1 MQGRFYQNPKNDKL
15 SAVFLQ
21 RPLFF
26 CGSNVYLDKI
36 YQNIIMKIG
45 VPKEIKNNENR
56 VGLTPAGVF
65 ELVKN
70 QHSVFIQKGAGVG
83 SGFFDEDYEAAGA
96 LLVSSNT
103 EIYAVSDMI
112 VKVKEPISEE
122 YPLIRANQII
132 FTYFHFASSK
142 ELTQAMIASKAICVA
157 YETVEDEEGTLPL
170 LTPMSEVAGRMA
182 IQQGAKYLEKPIKGR
197 GILLGGVPGVP
208 PGRVLVLG
216 AGVVGIQAAKMAA
229 GLGAHVTI
237 LDINMKR
244 LRYVN
249 DVMPSHV
256 VTEFSSEYNI
266 RRHIKDHDLIIGAV
280 LVTGG
285 KAPKLITK
293 DMLKLMNPGTVMVD
307 VAVDQGGCFETT
319 QPTTHENPT
328 YIIDDVVHYCVTN
341 MPGAV
346 PYTSTLALTNV
357 TLPYVLKL
365 ANLGWEKATDM
376 NKDLYKGLNIVKGVV
391 VYNGITV

>member
-1 MQGRFYQNPKNDKL
+1 
-15 SAVFLQ
+15 
-21 RPLFF
+21 
-26 CGSNVYLDKI
+26 
-36 YQNIIMKIG
+36 MKIG

-56 VGLTPAGVF
+56 VGITPAGVF
-65 ELVKN
+65 ELIKN
-70 QHSVFIQKGAGVG
+70 GHTVYVQRNAGMG
-83 SGFFDEDYEAAGA
+83 SGFFDEDYLAVGATLLPSIAEVYAAG
-96 LLVSSNT
+96 
-103 EIYAVSDMI
+103 DMI
-112 VKVKEPISEE
+112 VKVKEPIKEE
-122 YPLIRANQII
+122 YTLIRENQVL

-142 ELTQAMIASKAICVA
+142 ELTQAMISSKAVCIA
-157 YETVEDEEGTLPL
+157 YETVEDEDGSLPL

-182 IQQGAKYLEKPIKGR
+182 IQQGAKYLEKPIKGK

-208 PGRVLVLG
+208 PGKVLVLG
-216 AGVVGIQAAKMAA
+216 AGVVGTQAAKMEA

-266 RRHIKDHDLIIGAV
+266 RRHISTHDLIVGAV

-285 KAPKLITK
+285 KAPKLISK
-293 DMLKLMNPGTVMVD
+293 DMLKEMQPGTVMVD

-319 QPTTHENPT
+319 RATTHEDPT
-328 YIIDDVVHYCVTN
+328 YIIDDVVHYCVSN

-357 TLPYVLKL
+357 TLPYVLKI
-365 ANLGWEKATDM
+365 AKMGWQKAAEL
-376 NKDLYKGLNIVKGVV
+376 NKDLAKGLNIVHGEIVHE
-391 VYNGITV
+391 GIPRP

>member
-1 MQGRFYQNPKNDKL
+1 
-15 SAVFLQ
+15 
-21 RPLFF
+21 
-26 CGSNVYLDKI
+26 
-36 YQNIIMKIG
+36 MKIG
-45 VPKEIKNNENR
+45 VPKEIKNNESR
-56 VGLTPAGVF
+56 VGMTPAGVF
-65 ELVKN
+65 ELIKN
-70 QHSVFIQKGAGVG
+70 NHTVYVQQDAGFG
-83 SGFFDEDYEAAGA
+83 SGFFDTD
-96 LLVSSNT
+96 
-103 EIYAVSDMI
+103 YAVVGAILVPTAAEVYANSDMI

-122 YPLIRANQII
+122 YALIKENQII
-132 FTYFHFASSK
+132 FTYFHFASSE
-142 ELTQAMIASKAICVA
+142 ELTKAMIDSKSVCIA
-157 YETVEDEEGTLPL
+157 YETVEETDGSLPL

-197 GILLGGVPGVP
+197 GVLLGGVPGVP
-208 PGRVLVLG
+208 PGKVLVLG
-216 AGVVGIQAAKMAA
+216 AGIVGIQAAKMAA

-266 RRHIKDHDLIIGAV
+266 RKHIKNHDLIIGAV
-280 LVTGG
+280 LIPGA
-285 KAPKLITK
+285 KAPKLITR
-293 DMLKLMNPGTVMVD
+293 DMLKEMHPGTVMVD

-319 QPTTHENPT
+319 VATTHENPT
-328 YIIDDVVHYCVTN
+328 YIIDDVVHYCVAN

-365 ANLGWEKATDM
+365 ANLGWKVATERYP
-376 NKDLYKGLNIVKGVV
+376 DLGKGLNIVQGEI
-391 VYNGITV
+391 VYKELAETFNFS

>member
-1 MQGRFYQNPKNDKL
+1 
-15 SAVFLQ
+15 
-21 RPLFF
+21 
-26 CGSNVYLDKI
+26 
-36 YQNIIMKIG
+36 MKIG

-56 VGLTPAGVF
+56 VGITPAGVF

-70 QHSVFIQKGAGVG
+70 NHTVYVQSSAGEG
-83 SGFFDEDYEAAGA
+83 SGFFDEDYLAAGA
-96 LLVSSNT
+96 TLLPKIEEV
-103 EIYAVSDMI
+103 YAISDMI
-112 VKVKEPISEE
+112 VKVKEPVQYE
-122 YPLIRANQII
+122 YALIKENQII

-142 ELTQAMIASKAICVA
+142 ELTEAMISSNAICIA
-157 YETVEDEEGTLPL
+157 YETVEDADGSLPL

-208 PGRVLVLG
+208 PGKVLVLG
-216 AGVVGIQAAKMAA
+216 AGVVGYQAAKMAA

-244 LRYVN
+244 LRYIN

-256 VTEFSSEYNI
+256 ITEFSSEYNI
-266 RRHIKDHDLIIGAV
+266 RRHIKTHDLIVGAV

-285 KAPKLITK
+285 KAPKLITRP
-293 DMLKLMNPGTVMVD
+293 MLKEMNPGTVMVD

-319 QPTTHENPT
+319 KPTTHENPT

-357 TLPYVLKL
+357 TLPYVLKI
-365 ANLGWEKATDM
+365 AAAGWQKACEQ
-376 NKDLYKGLNIVKGVV
+376 NKDLNKGLNIV
-391 VYNGITV
+391 NGKIVHQGIPKP

>member
-1 MQGRFYQNPKNDKL
+1 
-15 SAVFLQ
+15 
-21 RPLFF
+21 
-26 CGSNVYLDKI
+26 
-36 YQNIIMKIG
+36 MKIG
-45 VPKEIKNNENR
+45 VTKEIKNNESR

-70 QHSVFIQKGAGVG
+70 KHTVYVQTSAGEG
-83 SGFFDEDYEAAGA
+83 SGFFDSHYRDAGA
-96 LLVSSNT
+96 ILLETMHQV
-103 EIYAVSDMI
+103 YALSDMI
-112 VKVKEPISEE
+112 VKVKEPIEEE
-122 YPLIRANQII
+122 YPLIKENQII
-132 FTYFHFASSK
+132 FTYFHFASSN
-142 ELTQAMIASKAICVA
+142 ELTDAMIASKSICIA
-157 YETVEDEEGTLPL
+157 YETVEDEDGTLPL

-208 PGRVLVLG
+208 PGKVLILG

-256 VTEFSSEYNI
+256 VTELSTEYTI
-266 RRHIKDHDLIIGAV
+266 RKHIKTHDLIVGGVLIPGA
-280 LVTGG
+280 
-285 KAPKLITK
+285 KAPKLITR
-293 DMLKLMNPGTVMVD
+293 DMLKDMNPGTVLVD

-319 QPTTHENPT
+319 KATTHEDPT
-328 YIIDDVVHYCVTN
+328 YIIDDVVHYCVAN

-357 TLPYVLKL
+357 TLPYVLKI
-365 ANLGWEKATDM
+365 ANLGWVKACEL
-376 NKDLYKGLNIVKGVV
+376 NADLRKGLNIVKGEI
-391 VYNGITV
+391 VYEGIRK